1 MKKNLFIIAAL
12 LLCAAVVK
20 ADCPPSTA
28 TATVTLTRRT
38 GSFTVNS
45 SGGTVSFS
53 PGNLQYQASTNTWR
67 FAPTQYTYVGNSV
80 GNTNPTSTQSGWIDL
95 FGWGTSGWDNT
106 AYAYSTNYQP
116 WATDKTDYGASQSPT
131 TYDNRYQYGPG
142 KSIVATGASWA
153 TNSNY
158 DWGVYNA
165 AQLGSGW
172 RTLSQAEWTY
182 ILSTRTNASSKYGL
196 ATANGVNGL
205 VLLPDS
211 WTLPDGCSFTAGKAS
226 GFSTNSYTAAQWTL
240 MEANGAVF
248 LPCAGNRDATTV
260 SYANTVG
267 FYWTSTCGGWDAVA
281 RRLYISSTTAASGD
295 DQQDAR
301 YYGYSVRLVQD
312 L

>member
-1 MKKNLFIIAAL
+1 MRRIFFSFLAFMASVTTL
-12 LLCAAVVK
+12 M
-20 ADCPPSTA
+20 ADCITPSTA

-38 GSFTVNS
+38 GEFSVSATRK
-45 SGGTVSFS
+45 VSFS

-67 FAPTQYTYVGNSV
+67 FAPQQYSYVGNAV

-106 AYAYSTNYQP
+106 AVDAKSTNYQP
-116 WATDKTDYGASQSPT
+116 WATDKTDNGASQSPQW
-131 TYDNRYQYGPG
+131 DNRYGYGP
-142 KSIVATGASWA
+142 SITTVAANASWA

-211 WTLPDGCSFTAGKAS
+211 WTLPDGCSFTAGTAY
-226 GFSTNSYTAAQWTL
+226 GFSTNSYTDAQWTL
-240 MEANGAVF
+240 MEANGAIF
-248 LPCAGNRDATTV
+248 LPCAGYRDATTM
-260 SYANTVG
+260 NNVG
-267 FYWTSTCGGWDAVA
+267 SEGNYWESTTPGDYGAWDLRIAYDNVQADHWTS
-281 RRLYISSTTAASGD
+281 RYIGF
-295 DQQDAR
+295 
-301 YYGYSVRLVQD
+301 SVRLVQD

>member
-95 FGWGTSGWDNT
+95 FGWATSGWNNGNRN
-106 AYAYSTNYQP
+106 AYQP
-116 WATDKTDYGASQSPT
+116 WSVSQTNSDYGVT
-131 TYDNRYQYGPG
+131 
-142 KSIVATGASWA
+142 ATKTSTETLTGSYA
-153 TNSNY
+153 NG

-172 RTLSQAEWTY
+172 RTLTYAEWAYLVDTRSTTSGIRY
-182 ILSTRTNASSKYGL
+182 AKATVTGIQGLIILPDDWSTSYYSLSSTN
-196 ATANGVNGL
+196 TANAAYN
-205 VLLPDS
+205 
-211 WTLPDGCSFTAGKAS
+211 
-226 GFSTNSYTAAQWTL
+226 TNTISADDWRTSL
-240 MEANGAVF
+240 EAYGAVF
-248 LPCAGNRDATTV
+248 LPCAGYRDATTV
-260 SYANTVG
+260 GNAGSSGY
-267 FYWTSTCGGWDAVA
+267 YW
-281 RRLYISSTTAASGD
+281 SSTAIYDGGTYDLRIASDNVQAAHWDGRSK
-295 DQQDAR
+295 
-301 YYGYSVRLVQD
+301 GYSVRLVQD